1 MRNRGSTVRSQTWGR
16 LLSNAG
22 RHTPADGV
30 IGIAAIEAGDET
42 RVSVRNTGSHLTP
55 DECARVF
62 DRFYRTDP
70 ARQRTTG
77 GTGLGL
83 SIVKHL
89 AEAHGGRVWAESS
102 AGEVTFHV
110 ALPVSRGNGTL

>member
-1 MRNRGSTVRSQTWGR
+1 M
-16 LLSNAG
+16 
-22 RHTPADGV
+22 
-30 IGIAAIEAGDET
+30 
-42 RVSVRNTGSHLTP
+42 RNTGSHLTP

-70 ARQRTTG
+70 ARQRSTG

-89 AEAHGGRVWAESS
+89 VEAHGGRVWAESS
-102 AGEVTFHV
+102 ADEVAFHV
-110 ALPVSRGNGTL
+110 ALPARSRSRYNDAELRATSYEFEITRMVPHCGIQSLAESR